1 MSLDLR
7 IKNPHRPLTAMTEA
21 QFLELAR
28 QRYQEIRALN
38 ELDSFYEH
46 EKQFDE
52 LWVELGRE
60 IMEQN
65 LGEVPQSVKKKR
77 DQDPIR

>member
-1 MSLDLR
+1 
-7 IKNPHRPLTAMTEA
+7 MTEA

-46 EKQFDE
+46 EKQSDA

-65 LGEVPQSVKKKR
+65 LGFPNRSKKTR
-77 DQDPIR
+77 SRPDSGR